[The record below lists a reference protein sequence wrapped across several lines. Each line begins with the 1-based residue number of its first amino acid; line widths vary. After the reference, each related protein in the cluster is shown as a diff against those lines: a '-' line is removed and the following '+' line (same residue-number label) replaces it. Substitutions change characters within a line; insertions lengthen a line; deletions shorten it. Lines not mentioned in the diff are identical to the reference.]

1 MTPGPQPLL
10 GDRQPG
16 IQQSLRLAHE
26 LAEVKGFR
34 EHSNADGRLEFAGSH
49 GDGGKSGDEDDP
61 QIRSF
66 QAGAPGQFDAVQ
78 AWHDDVRDQQIRAR
92 VVQFRV
98 GLQAVGGDGHAMARL
113 FEAALEKSAQ
123 DLIVLGKHDTRH
135 PAPLWPLLAIPRADE
150 PGINDTQ
157 TAASAGLR
165 TTKDRTAA
173 PSGDHDSAPQIPY
186 NGKNSNETAM
196 DAVVQPRPTARAPSP
211 ATYDILAPAALLA
224 PVVLASPHSGSEY
237 QPDFLAASRLD
248 IAALRRSEDCYIDE
262 LYAAA
267 PQLGLPLIRARF
279 PRTFID
285 PNREPYEFDSEMFV
299 EALPG
304 FVNCASPRVTAGLGT
319 IPRVVTNGEEIY
331 PTKLR
336 LADAL
341 ERVKLYYRPYH
352 EALSKLI
359 AHSQERFGLVL
370 LLDCHSMPSVGG
382 PMDRDAGSRRVDF
395 VLGDCHGASCGA
407 KFVEAAETHLAARG
421 YHVTRNIPY
430 AGGFT
435 TRHYGRPGERRHA
448 LQIEINRALYMNEE
462 NFERRP
468 HFAALAAD
476 LRGLMMRLADIARDT
491 ARR

>member
-1 MTPGPQPLL
+1 MNQALTIPKPPPRPGFAPQRTGRP
-10 GDRQPG
+10 RRPG
-16 IQQSLRLAHE
+16 
-26 LAEVKGFR
+26 G
-34 EHSNADGRLEFAGSH
+34 
-49 GDGGKSGDEDDP
+49 
-61 QIRSF
+61 
-66 QAGAPGQFDAVQ
+66 
-78 AWHDDVRDQQIRAR
+78 
-92 VVQFRV
+92 
-98 GLQAVGGDGHAMARL
+98 
-113 FEAALEKSAQ
+113 
-123 DLIVLGKHDTRH
+123 
-135 PAPLWPLLAIPRADE
+135 
-150 PGINDTQ
+150 
-157 TAASAGLR
+157 
-165 TTKDRTAA
+165 
-173 PSGDHDSAPQIPY
+173 HDSAPQIPY
-186 NGKNSNETAM
+186 NDENSNETAM

-448 LQIEINRALYMNEE
+448 LQIEINRSLYMNEE